1 MASGSS
7 FSVGKKKALRNQES
21 VGCDAHRGVMM
32 EATPA
37 AAFIMP
43 EPDLL
48 LEFLIIALDAPAQL
62 GSVDQIAEC
71 DAARQGREPV
81 LGRLLRCPYG
91 LGACWGGAHEALK
104 KLPGV
109 AAVAPISNA
118 ADSTADVYIR
128 PEALTALDDWPAQFA
143 YTANASYE
151 FRGIEVW
158 AIGPVQVIQEALRIT
173 LTLSNLDIVLAPP
186 TDIA

>member
-1 MASGSS
+1 MRVVVGLTSS
-7 FSVGKKKALRNQES
+7 
-21 VGCDAHRGVMM
+21 
-32 EATPA
+32 
-37 AAFIMP
+37 
-43 EPDLL
+43 
-48 LEFLIIALDAPAQL
+48 
-62 GSVDQIAEC
+62 
-71 DAARQGREPV
+71 
-81 LGRLLRCPYG
+81 CPYG

-128 PEALTALDDWPAQFA
+128 PEALPALDDWPAQFA

-158 AIGPVQVIQEALRIT
+158 AIGPVQEIQGALRMT
-173 LTLSNLDIVLAPP
+173 LTLSNLDIVLAPLSQEMKIQWDREARRP
-186 TDIA
+186 KPATVDELLAYSELRKQIADKKTLSVEFRVIGPMKRIDGLWTLFVRKFAAL